1 MPNTDMPTMPTE
13 DADPLTMGDEEE
25 ARGVAVPPPRPKRR
39 APWLALGLLTAFAGG
54 IGATVAIMPYVER
67 WWQGGDRATSAA
79 ARRPLAVTGRALPY
93 AQPLTADAARLVDM
107 RVVQLEERL
116 NRLSVEAQAASGNA
130 ARAEGLL
137 VAFAA
142 RRALDS
148 GTPLGYVE
156 GQLRL
161 RFGQAQ
167 PRAVATIINAARE
180 PVTLTDLRAGLLAVA
195 DDVTRNPPDIGW
207 WEALEHEARELVTIR
222 KVSTPSP
229 RPQAA
234 LDRALRYIDAG
245 RVSSALAEVEQMP
258 GKASA
263 ARWIEYARRYQEA
276 RRALDLIETA
286 AILEPRQLRATD
298 GAAVTQTSPL
308 AP

>member
-1 MPNTDMPTMPTE
+1 MPHMPME
-13 DADPLTMGDEEE
+13 EAEPLISGDEDSGH
-25 ARGVAVPPPRPKRR
+25 AVAPPVIPRRRG
-39 APWLALGLLTAFAGG
+39 PWLLLGLLIAFAVGV
-54 IGATVAIMPYVER
+54 GATIWAMPSLER
-67 WWQGGDRATSAA
+67 WWRGGDRATSAA
-79 ARRPLAVTGRALPY
+79 ARMPMTATSRMPLPY
-93 AQPLTADAARLVDM
+93 AQPLNADAARMVDM
-107 RVVQLEERL
+107 RVTQLEDRL
-116 NRLSVEAQAASGNA
+116 NRITVEAQAASSNA

-180 PVTLTDLRAGLLAVA
+180 PVTLIDLRAGLLAVS
-195 DDVTRNPPDIGW
+195 DQVIRNPSNVSW
-207 WEALEHEARELVTIR
+207 WDAMEQEAKALVTLR
-222 KVSTPSP
+222 KTTTPSP

-234 LDRALRYIDAG
+234 LERALRYIDAG
-245 RVSSALAEVEQMP
+245 RVSSALTEVERMP
-258 GKASA
+258 GKAVA
-263 ARWIEYARRYQEA
+263 ERWTEYARRYQEA

-286 AILEPRQLRATD
+286 AILEPRQLRTSE
-298 GAAVTQTSPL
+298 GENVSQTSPL

>member
-1 MPNTDMPTMPTE
+1 MPQKPIE
-13 DADPLTMGDEEE
+13 ELDPLTSAEED
-25 ARGVAVPPPRPKRR
+25 AAPIVTAPALPPKRGR
-39 APWLALGLLTAFAGG
+39 GRALGLMLGLLIAFAVGVG
-54 IGATVAIMPYVER
+54 VTIWAMPYLER
-67 WWQGGDRATSAA
+67 WWQGADRATT
-79 ARRPLAVTGRALPY
+79 ARLPMAVTGRLPQGY
-93 AQPLTADAARLVDM
+93 APPLNADAARLVDM
-107 RVVQLEERL
+107 RVVQLEDRL
-116 NRLSVEAQAASGNA
+116 NRITVEAQAASSNA

-148 GTPLGYVE
+148 GTPLGYIE

-180 PVTLTDLRAGLLAVA
+180 PVTLIDLRAGLLAVS
-195 DDVTRNPPDIGW
+195 DEVTRNPPDIGW
-207 WEALEHEARELVTIR
+207 WNAVEQEAKALVTFR
-222 KVSTPSP
+222 KTTTPSP

-234 LDRALRYIDAG
+234 LERALRYIDAG
-245 RVSSALAEVEQMP
+245 RVGSALAEVEWMP
-258 GKASA
+258 GKAVA
-263 ARWIEYARRYQEA
+263 TRWSEFARRYVEA

-286 AILEPRQLRATD
+286 AILEPRQLRSSA
-298 GAAVTQTSPL
+298 GVNVSQTSPL

>member
-1 MPNTDMPTMPTE
+1 MPNMPTE
-13 DADPLTMGDEEE
+13 EPELLISGDEDIG
-25 ARGVAVPPPRPKRR
+25 RVVAPPTTPRPRSLW
-39 APWLALGLLTAFAGG
+39 WLLGLLIAFIIGV
-54 IGATVAIMPYVER
+54 GATLWAAPMLER
-67 WWQGGDRATSAA
+67 WWQGADRATSAA
-79 ARRPLAVTGRALPY
+79 VRPPMTAMSRAPLPSAV
-93 AQPLTADAARLVDM
+93 PLTADTARMVDM

-116 NRLSVEAQAASGNA
+116 NRITVEAQSASSNA

-148 GTPLGYVE
+148 GTPLGYIE

-180 PVTLTDLRAGLLAVA
+180 PVTLTDLRAGLLAVS
-195 DDVTRNPPDIGW
+195 DEVTRTPPNAGW
-207 WEALEHEARELVTIR
+207 WQSVEQEARALVTLR
-222 KVSTPSP
+222 KATTPSP

-234 LDRALRYIDAG
+234 LERALRYIDAG
-245 RVSSALAEVEQMP
+245 RVSRALAEVDEMP
-258 GKASA
+258 GKAVA
-263 ARWIEYARRYQEA
+263 TRWTEYARRYQEA

-286 AILEPRQLRATD
+286 AILEPRQLRTNE
-298 GAAVTQTSPL
+298 GETVSQTSPL

>member
-1 MPNTDMPTMPTE
+1 MPNTTTE
-13 DADPLTMGDEEE
+13 EAEPLISGDEDSGHVVTPPIMPRR
-25 ARGVAVPPPRPKRR
+25 RG
-39 APWLALGLLTAFAGG
+39 PWLLLGLLFAFAIGV
-54 IGATVAIMPYVER
+54 GATIWAMPTLER
-67 WWQGGDRATSAA
+67 WWQGADRATSAA
-79 ARRPLAVTGRALPY
+79 IRQPLAVASRVPLPY
-93 AQPLTADAARLVDM
+93 APPLNADAARLVDM
-107 RVVQLEERL
+107 RVAQLEDRL
-116 NRLSVEAQAASGNA
+116 NRITVEAQAASSNA

-180 PVTLTDLRAGLLAVA
+180 PVTLIDLRAGLLAVS
-195 DDVTRNPPDIGW
+195 DQVTRNPSNASW
-207 WEALEHEARELVTIR
+207 WDALEQEAKALVTLR
-222 KVSTPSP
+222 KTTTPSP

-234 LDRALRYIDAG
+234 LERALRYIDAG
-245 RVSSALAEVEQMP
+245 RVSNALAEVEQMP
-258 GKASA
+258 GKAVA
-263 ARWIEYARRYQEA
+263 ARWTEYARRYQEA

-286 AILEPRQLRATD
+286 AILEPRQLRTSEGD
-298 GAAVTQTSPL
+298 NVSQTSPL

>member
-1 MPNTDMPTMPTE
+1 MPNIATEEASPLTSGEQDAARE
-13 DADPLTMGDEEE
+13 DA
-25 ARGVAVPPPRPKRR
+25 AKAAIPPVRTKRR
-39 APWLALGLLTAFAGG
+39 APWLALGLLIAFAGG
-54 IGATVAIMPYVER
+54 VGATVAVLPYVQS
-67 WWQGGDRATSAA
+67 WWRGGDRATTAA
-79 ARRPLAVTGRALPY
+79 ARRPLALAGRLPSD
-93 AQPLTADAARLVDM
+93 AQPLSVAAARLVDM

-116 NRLSVEAQAASGNA
+116 NRISVEAQAASGNA

-148 GTPLGYVE
+148 GAPLGYVE

-167 PRAVATIINAARE
+167 PRAVATIINAAHE

-195 DDVTRNPPDIGW
+195 DQVTHNPPDIGW
-207 WEALEHEARELVTIR
+207 WEALEQEARELVTIR
-222 KVSTPSP
+222 KATSP
-229 RPQAA
+229 TQRPQAA

-245 RVSSALAEVEQMP
+245 RINSALAEVERMP
-258 GKASA
+258 GRASA

-286 AILEPRQLRATD
+286 AILEPRQLRSTD
-298 GAAVTQTSPL
+298 GQLVTRTSPL